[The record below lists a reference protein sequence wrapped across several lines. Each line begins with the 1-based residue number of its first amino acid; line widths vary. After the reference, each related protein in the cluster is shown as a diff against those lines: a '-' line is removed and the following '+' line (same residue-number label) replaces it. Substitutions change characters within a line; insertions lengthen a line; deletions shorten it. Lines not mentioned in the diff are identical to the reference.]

1 MRRMQDRPA
10 RRDGTLDA
18 VPTPSALMRSAL
30 PLVLT
35 GFVALLPASFARA
48 APRATPAPV
57 MVGVAQ
63 GKLAGF
69 RQGPIDTFLGIPYA
83 APPVGGNRWRAP
95 QPAAD
100 WHGVRAA
107 DRFAPSCWQGI
118 TPAGVGPW
126 THEYVP
132 QGRVSEDC
140 LYLNV
145 WTPSTAARRRLPV
158 LVWIPGGGFVS
169 GSGSVAVYD
178 GAKLA
183 AHGIVVVTINYRV
196 GILGFFVTPALAA
209 EAAREHA
216 PAGNYGLEDMLAALR
231 WVHRNIAAFGGDPDA
246 VTVGGQSVG
255 SISVHD
261 LIVSPLAAGLFE
273 RAIAESGLP
282 DTVPIPSLAEAQ
294 QAGEAFARAKGAPTL
309 AALRALPP
317 QDLTTTAPPLKGPL
331 LLPIVDGMLLP
342 APPEALLAAGKGAD
356 VPVLTGIDA
365 DEATGFSGPLLTSM
379 SQAAWRALLAQ
390 EFGAMAP
397 RLARLYPAGM
407 GAGAGVER
415 ARSARQ
421 LHRDLGLAELWGWSR
436 MWLAHA
442 RGPGYVYFFDH
453 LEPGP
458 ESNRWGVFHSSELS
472 YVFGTLDAA
481 PERRFTPFDRAL
493 SRTVSRYWVNF
504 VKTGNPNGPGV
515 PRWPRMQGPDPRLMV
530 IGRSLSPRPI
540 LPARKLVPMK
550 AFIAGGGKPSMWW

>member
-1 MRRMQDRPA
+1 MQFAQRRL
-10 RRDGTLDA
+10 T
-18 VPTPSALMRSAL
+18 LMRFTL
-30 PLVLT
+30 PGLALT
-35 GFVALLPASFARA
+35 GFVVLLSPSCARA
-48 APRATPAPV
+48 APPATPV
-57 MVGVAQ
+57 IVSVAQ

-69 RQGPIDTFLGIPYA
+69 RQGAVDAFLGIPYA
-83 APPVGGNRWRAP
+83 APPVGRNRWRAP
-95 QPAAD
+95 QPAGD
-100 WHGVRAA
+100 WHGVRGAN
-107 DRFAPSCWQGI
+107 RFASSCWQAI

-126 THEYVP
+126 TREYVP

-145 WTPSTAARRRLPV
+145 WTPASAPRRPLPV

-178 GAKLA
+178 GAQLA

-209 EAAREHA
+209 EAAREHG
-216 PAGNYGLEDMLAALR
+216 PAGNYGLQDMLAALR
-231 WVHRNIAAFGGDPDA
+231 WVHRNIAAFGGDPDV
-246 VTVGGQSVG
+246 VTVAGQSVG

-282 DTVPIPSLAEAQ
+282 DTVPTPSLAEAEK
-294 QAGEAFARAKGAPTL
+294 AGEAFARAKGAPTL

-317 QDLTTTAPPLKGPL
+317 QELTSTAPPLKGPL

-342 APPEALLAAGKGAD
+342 AAPEALLAAGKGAD
-356 VPVLTGIDA
+356 VAVLAGIDA

-379 SQAAWRALLAQ
+379 SQVAWRALLAK

-397 RLARLYPAGM
+397 RFARLYGAGM
-407 GAGAGVER
+407 DTDADAGIER

-421 LHRDLGLAELWGWSR
+421 LHRDLGLAELWRWSG

-442 RGPGYVYFFDH
+442 HGPAYLYLFDH

-458 ESNRWGVFHSSELS
+458 ESNRWGVFHSSELP

-481 PERRFTPFDRAL
+481 PQRHFTPRDRAL
-493 SRTVSRYWVNF
+493 SRTVARYWVNF
-504 VKTGNPNGPGV
+504 VKTGNPNGAGV
-515 PRWPRMQGPDPRLMV
+515 PPWPRMQGPDPRLMV
-530 IGRSLSPRPI
+530 IGRSFSPRPVLSPR
-540 LPARKLVPMK
+540 KLVLMK